1 MLLVFVVQRNLKNI
15 TLFMQSNN
23 KGIDIEM

>member
-1 MLLVFVVQRNLKNI
+1 MLLIFVVQRNLKNI

-23 KGIDIEM
+23 KGMHFEM